1 MVIRKKLNWTVQRTM
16 NNYCHWKELKPVGRT
31 QKKHPF
37 PKQATPKPPSG
48 PILEQIS
55 ILVRANPGDHQPPF
69 TAKALGRDHGWE
81 HRERLVENITW
92 RLIDSL
98 HQNVANGNC
107 PWLREAGN
115 RPFARWRHFTTTTRI
130 LQDFVFLCKLGL
142 FYLNLAGIT
151 EFKYERN
158 NEKDSGHSS
167 KMTPSC
173 KWLIYIRT
181 NIT

>member
-1 MVIRKKLNWTVQRTM
+1 MVGSIANDL
-16 NNYCHWKELKPVGRT
+16 LKTSLDG
-31 QKKHPF
+31 
-37 PKQATPKPPSG
+37 
-48 PILEQIS
+48 L
-55 ILVRANPGDHQPPF
+55 L
-69 TAKALGRDHGWE
+69 TACIK
-81 HRERLVENITW
+81 I
-92 RLIDSL
+92 
-98 HQNVANGNC
+98 VANGNC

-115 RPFARWRHFTTTTRI
+115 RPFARRRHFTTTTRI